1 MRFKFHHRD
10 KWTCANLDLVEE
22 SLEKHPKAIVLVGG
36 ASSSGKSFSAHTL
49 KDFLEQNGHHAIIIS
64 LDQYN
69 FGLSGIIPNKVNLN
83 LFAGSLPNRKEIRNR
98 IKKIIYDVPFD
109 EKYRPEQ
116 IDKIRE
122 SIKGLVDPSIL
133 EKFLK
138 GLYDEWKVL
147 NFDEPT
153 VYDLASAADDVKE
166 LYRDGCI
173 TEKKY
178 SKVISEQIPSDSVI
192 DGKQYDVILVEGIYA
207 LSKGMLS
214 NLNEYDFITDFIDG
228 NPKSLFLRRVIR
240 DEKSTSAGSVFTI
253 SIYFKYI
260 LKSYKETILPSRKN
274 ADVILDNEMSFL
286 ELRQG
291 NLYTT
296 KREIHTESEN
306 AIQEIRKL
314 GTLNRISYRKDTYF
328 SVPNESRNS
337 NNILRLRSVSH
348 DEGKTYYP
356 SSLVH
361 KGIPKCRK
369 DSKVIR
375 PINILLK
382 EGEFN
387 KVWESSDECIHD
399 FVSAGFVVSSVQKKK
414 KIRRTI
420 NGENIVIREVD
431 GQGYFV
437 EFPDNDKE
445 ETYNKINSIINQFS
459 HPEE

>member
-1 MRFKFHHRD
+1 MAISFHHFD
-10 KWTCANLDLVEE
+10 KWCFANIDLAEE
-22 SLEKHPKAIVLVGG
+22 VLETQNKAVIVIAG
-36 ASSSGKSFSAHTL
+36 ASSSGKSFSAEALKRTL
-49 KDFLEQNGHHAIIIS
+49 NVHGHRATIIS

-83 LFAGSLPNRKEIRNR
+83 LFDGSLPNRKEIRNR

-122 SIKGLVDPSIL
+122 SIKDLVDPSIL

-173 TEKKY
+173 AEKKY

-207 LSKGMLS
+207 LSKGMLA
-214 NLNEYDFITDFIDG
+214 NLSEYDFITDFIDG

-296 KREIHTESEN
+296 KREIHTESEET
-306 AIQEIRKL
+306 IQEIRKL

-337 NNILRLRSVSH
+337 NN
-348 DEGKTYYP
+348 K
-356 SSLVH
+356 
-361 KGIPKCRK
+361 
-369 DSKVIR
+369 
-375 PINILLK
+375 
-382 EGEFN
+382 
-387 KVWESSDECIHD
+387 
-399 FVSAGFVVSSVQKKK
+399 
-414 KIRRTI
+414 RR
-420 NGENIVIREVD
+420 G
-431 GQGYFV
+431 G
-437 EFPDNDKE
+437 
-445 ETYNKINSIINQFS
+445 
-459 HPEE
+459 

>member
-36 ASSSGKSFSAHTL
+36 ASSSGKSYSAQTL
-49 KDFLEQNGHHAIIIS
+49 KSFLEQNGHHAVIIS

-69 FGLSGIIPNKVNLN
+69 FGLSGIIPNKVNEN
-83 LFAGSLPNRKEIRNR
+83 LFHGELPNRPEIRSR

-116 IDKIRE
+116 IQKIRG
-122 SIKGLVDPSIL
+122 SIHNLVDPSIL
-133 EKFLK
+133 DKFLQ

-153 VYDLASAADDVKE
+153 VYDLASAANDVKE
-166 LYRDGCI
+166 LYKNGTI
-173 TEKKY
+173 LEKKY
-178 SKVISEQIPSDSVI
+178 SKVISEQIPNDSVI
-192 DGKQYDVILVEGIYA
+192 DGKQCDVILVEGIYA
-207 LSKGMLS
+207 LSKGMLL
-214 NLNEYDFITDFIDG
+214 NLSGYDYITDFIDG

-240 DEKSTSAGSVFTI
+240 DEKATSAGSVFTI

-296 KREIHTESEN
+296 KRELYTDSPE
-306 AIQEIRKL
+306 AIQEIRNL
-314 GTLNRISYRKDTYF
+314 GIVNRTSYRKDTYF

-356 SSLVH
+356 ASLVH

-387 KVWESSDECIHD
+387 QVWESSDECIHD
-399 FVSAGFVVSSVQKKK
+399 FVSAGFVISSVQKKK

-420 NGENIVIREVD
+420 DGEDIVIREVD
-431 GQGYFV
+431 EQGYFV
-437 EFPDNDKE
+437 EFPENDKE
-445 ETYNKINSIINQFS
+445 ETYNKIRTIIQRYS
-459 HPEE
+459 PTEE

>member
-1 MRFKFHHRD
+1 MSFKFHHRD
-10 KWTCANLDLVEE
+10 RWTCANLDLVEE
-22 SLEKHPKAIVLVGG
+22 SLEQHPKAIVLIGG
-36 ASSSGKSFSAHTL
+36 ASSSGKSFSALTL
-49 KDFLEQNGHHAIIIS
+49 KSFLEVNNHHAVIIS

-83 LFAGSLPNRKEIRNR
+83 RFEGKLPNRKEIISR
-98 IKKIIYDVPFD
+98 IKTIIFNVPFD
-109 EKYRPEQ
+109 EKYNPEQ
-116 IDKIRE
+116 LAKIKE
-122 SIKGLVDPSIL
+122 AIKDLVDPNIL
-133 EKFLK
+133 DAFIQ

-153 VYDLASAADDVKE
+153 VYDLASAAEDVKV
-166 LYRDGCI
+166 LYQGKKI

-178 SKVISEQIPSDSVI
+178 SKVVSEQIKNDNVI
-192 DGKQYDVILVEGIYA
+192 DGSQYDVILVEGIYA
-207 LSKGMLS
+207 LSKGRVS
-214 NLNEYDFITDFIDG
+214 HFSGYDVITNFIDG
-228 NPKSLFLRRVIR
+228 NPKSLFLRRIIR

-260 LKSYKETILPSRKN
+260 LKSYNETILPSRKS
-274 ADVILDNEMSFL
+274 ADIILDNERSFR

-296 KREIHTESEN
+296 KKEIHTDSID
-306 AIQEIRKL
+306 AVKEIRKL
-314 GTLNRISYRKDTYF
+314 GTVSRVSFRKDTYF

-348 DEGKTYYP
+348 DRGKTYYP

-369 DSKVIR
+369 DGKVIR

-382 EGEFN
+382 EGEVN
-387 KVWESSDECIHD
+387 QVWANADECIHN
-399 FVSAGFVVSSVQKKK
+399 FLQAGFIISAVQNKK
-414 KIRRTI
+414 KIRRVI
-420 NGENIVIREVD
+420 NGENRVIREVD

-437 EFPDNDKE
+437 EFPDQSKQ
-445 ETYNKINSIINQFS
+445 ETYDKISEIIKKYE
-459 HPEE
+459 PKDE